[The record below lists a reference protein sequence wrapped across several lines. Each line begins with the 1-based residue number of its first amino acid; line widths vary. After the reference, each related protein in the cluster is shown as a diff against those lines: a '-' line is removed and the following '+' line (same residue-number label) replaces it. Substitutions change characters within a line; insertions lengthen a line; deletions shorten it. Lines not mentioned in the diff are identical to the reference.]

1 MPRLETVCFF
11 VPLFSPW
18 ELLNAKLIAARDRNR
33 SKLAFQQGSII
44 WRLRRQDVDE
54 DMTKLD
60 TVLCSVPLCSIWDR
74 LNGKL
79 LAARD

>member
-1 MPRLETVCFF
+1 MARLETVCFF
-11 VPLFSPW
+11 VPWFSPW
-18 ELLNAKLIAARDRNR
+18 ELLNAKLIAARDRNN

-60 TVLCSVPLCSIWDR
+60 TVLRYVCRVRLGSDSTESCSR
-74 LNGKL
+74 L
-79 LAARD
+79 RS